1 MCIASCVDDRV
12 MQNGFV
18 ELYFMLVL
26 KPLFPVSG
34 GHIIPVSILIFVV
47 SPTHNAFIEN
57 LCDRKIYIPKPE
69 KKPQTNNKAQEIIN
83 QGVLFLKEWFSSKY
97 CKLLLSLS

>member
-57 LCDRKIYIPKPE
+57 LCDRKIYIPKAE
-69 KKPQTNNKAQEIIN
+69 KKTPNKQQSPGNYQSRSVIFKIIVF
-83 QGVLFLKEWFSSKY
+83 Q
-97 CKLLLSLS
+97 

>member
-34 GHIIPVSILIFVV
+34 GHIISVSILIFVV

-57 LCDRKIYIPKPE
+57 LCDRKIYIPKAE
-69 KKPQTNNKAQEIIN
+69 KKKPKQTTKPRKLSI
-83 QGVLFLKEWFSSKY
+83 KECYF
-97 CKLLLSLS
+97 